1 MASSHR
7 SPLSLLALLGL
18 ILISLLAACGG
29 SGGTPAPSKRAAAGP
44 SPTAAASAAIGSAAP
59 TSAPASTATSVAP
72 AVPTSTTPPTS
83 TAVPTPGPGQFVNP
97 VYPHNFPD
105 PFVLRVGGTYYAYS
119 TNSGTQHVPTMT
131 STDLVHW
138 KEGRDAMPE
147 LSPWAKRD
155 IWAPEVLRLT
165 DRKYLLYYT
174 GRSTLPRLDGQGA
187 QCVGVAVASRPD
199 GPFVDKSRRPL
210 VCQVDQGGTIDASP
224 FRDKDGTL
232 YLLYKNDG
240 NCCGDRTRIYSQEL
254 TPDGLRLTGPSKVV
268 ESNDPS
274 TWEGNVVE
282 APTMWREGGKYYL
295 FYTAND
301 YASQYYSIG
310 YALCDS
316 PAGPCRDA
324 KDNPIVT
331 SRCDAAGP
339 GHQTVITDDDGE
351 TWLVYH
357 AWAPYAI
364 GSDEPGRSLWID
376 RLQWK
381 GGKPAVAGP
390 TCTPQPLP

>member
-1 MASSHR
+1 MMR
-7 SPLSLLALLGL
+7 QLLFGLVLIVVLG
-18 ILISLLAACGG
+18 ACG
-29 SGGTPAPSKRAAAGP
+29 SSSATRTASPATSLAPSSATPTAPDRTAPTPVAPAAPSATPAHSATALPPTATAQP
-44 SPTAAASAAIGSAAP
+44 TNTVVPTAAAGE
-59 TSAPASTATSVAP
+59 
-72 AVPTSTTPPTS
+72 
-83 TAVPTPGPGQFVNP
+83 FVNP

-105 PFVLRVGGTYYAYS
+105 PFVLRVGNTYYAYS
-119 TNSGTQHVPTMT
+119 TNTAIRHVPTMT

-147 LSPWAKRD
+147 PSPWATRD
-155 IWAPEVLRLT
+155 FWAPEVLRLSPE
-165 DRKYLLYYT
+165 KYLLYYT
-174 GRSTLPRLDGQGA
+174 GRSSLPRLDGQGA
-187 QCVGVAVASRPD
+187 QCVGVAVGSRPE
-199 GPFVDKSRRPL
+199 GPFVDKSKQPL

-224 FRDKDGTL
+224 FRDKSGQL

-240 NCCGDRTRIYSQEL
+240 NCCGDPTRIYSQRL
-254 TPDGLRLTGPSKVV
+254 SPDGLRLVGDAKVLEV
-268 ESNDPS
+268 NEPS

-282 APTMWREGGKYYL
+282 APTMWREGDRYYL

-310 YALCDS
+310 YATCKS
-316 PAGPCRDA
+316 AAGPCQDA
-324 KDNPIVT
+324 KENPIVT

-339 GHQTVITDDDGE
+339 GHQTIIKDDDGE

-376 RLQWK
+376 RLQWRN
-381 GGKPAVAGP
+381 GKPVVNGP
-390 TCTPQPLP
+390 TCTPQPVP